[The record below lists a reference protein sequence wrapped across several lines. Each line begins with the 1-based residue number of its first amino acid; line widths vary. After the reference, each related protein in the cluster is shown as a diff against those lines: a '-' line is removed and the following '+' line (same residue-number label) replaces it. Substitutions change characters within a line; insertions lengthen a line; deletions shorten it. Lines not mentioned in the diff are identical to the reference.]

1 MELKVYNINGSET
14 GRTITLDDS
23 IFAIEPNQHAIYL
36 DCKQYLADNRQG
48 THKAK
53 ERSENAHSTRK
64 LKRQKGTG
72 GARSGDLKSPV
83 FVGGGRI
90 FGPQPRDYRFKL
102 NIKVKF
108 KLNIKV
114 KRLARRSALSAKVA
128 ENAMTVVDNINIEAP
143 KTKKMIEILN
153 NLKLAD
159 KKSLIVVENQNNFVS
174 LSARNL
180 QKVKVVSV
188 SQLNTYDIMNA
199 ANILITEGSFGE
211 ISRVLATK

>member
-1 MELKVYNINGSET
+1 MELKVYNINGKET
-14 GRTITLDDS
+14 GRTINVEDS
-23 IFAIEPNQHAIYL
+23 VFAIEPNDHAIYL
-36 DCKQYLADNRQG
+36 DVKQYLADNRQG

-90 FGPQPRDYRFKL
+90 FGPKPRDYR
-102 NIKVKF
+102 F

-114 KRLARRSALSAKVA
+114 KRLARRSALSYKVSD
-128 ENAMTVVDNINIEAP
+128 NAMTIVENFSFEGP
-143 KTKKMIEILN
+143 KTKKMIDVLN
-153 NLKLAD
+153 NLKLND
-159 KKSLIVVENQNNFVS
+159 KKSLFVLENQNNFVS

-180 QKVKVVSV
+180 KNVKVVNV
-188 SQLNTYDIMNA
+188 SQLNTYDIVNA
-199 ANILITEGSFGE
+199 SNIVVCEGSLNE
-211 ISRVLATK
+211 INRVLATK

>member
-14 GRTITLDDS
+14 GRTIT
-23 IFAIEPNQHAIYL
+23 HAIYL

-90 FGPQPRDYRFKL
+90 FGPQPRDYR
-102 NIKVKF
+102 F

>member
-23 IFAIEPNQHAIYL
+23 IFAIEPNEHAIYL

-48 THKAK
+48 TAKAK
-53 ERSENAHSTRK
+53 ERSENSHSTRK

-102 NIKVKF
+102 NV
-108 KLNIKV
+108 KV

-128 ENAMTVVDNINIEAP
+128 ASAMTVVENFSFDAP
-143 KTKKMIEILN
+143 KTKDMVKVVN
-153 NLKLAD
+153 NLNLGD
-159 KKSLIVVENQNNFVS
+159 KKSLFIVENQNNFVS

-180 QKVKVVSV
+180 QRVKVVSV
-188 SQLNTYDIMNA
+188 SQLNTYDIVNA
-199 ANILITEGSFGE
+199 SNIVLCEGSISE
-211 ISRVLATK
+211 INRVLATK

>member
-14 GRTITLDDS
+14 GRTINVDDS

-48 THKAK
+48 TAKAK

-83 FVGGGRI
+83 FVGGGTI
-90 FGPQPRDYRFKL
+90 FGPKPRDYRFKL
-102 NIKVKF
+102 NIK
-108 KLNIKV
+108 L
-114 KRLARRSALSAKVA
+114 KRLARRSALSEKVA
-128 ENAMTVVDNINIEAP
+128 GNAMTIVENFSLEAP

-153 NLKLAD
+153 NLKIGD
-159 KKSLIVVENQNNFVS
+159 KKSLIVLESPNNFVS
-174 LSARNL
+174 LSARNI
-180 QKVKVVSV
+180 QGVKVVTV
-188 SQLNTYDIMNA
+188 GQLNTYDIVNA
-199 ANILITEGSFGE
+199 ANIVLCEGSLSE
-211 ISRVLATK
+211 INRVLATK

>member
-23 IFAIEPNQHAIYL
+23 IFAIEPNEHAIYL
-36 DCKQYLADNRQG
+36 DCKQYMADNRQG

-90 FGPQPRDYRFKL
+90 FGPKPRDYRFKL
-102 NIKVKF
+102 NIKT
-108 KLNIKV
+108 
-114 KRLARRSALSAKVA
+114 KRLARRSALSTKVA
-128 ENAMTVVDNINIEAP
+128 DSAMTVVENFSFEAP
-143 KTKKMIEILN
+143 KTKKMIEVLN

-159 KKSLIVVENQNNFVS
+159 KKSLVVVENQNNFVF
-174 LSARNL
+174 LSARNIPT
-180 QKVKVVSV
+180 VKVVTV
-188 SQLNTYDIMNA
+188 CELNTYDIVNA
-199 ANILITEGSFGE
+199 SNIVVSEGSINE
-211 ISRVLATK
+211 INRVLATK

>member
-1 MELKVYNINGSET
+1 MELKIFSINGSET

-90 FGPQPRDYRFKL
+90 FGPKPRDYRFKL
-102 NIKVKF
+102 NV
-108 KLNIKV
+108 KV
-114 KRLARRSALSAKVA
+114 KRLARRSALSYKASD
-128 ENAMTVVDNINIEAP
+128 NAMTVVENFTFEGP
-143 KTKKMIEILN
+143 KTKKMIEVLN
-153 NLKLAD
+153 NLKLND
-159 KKSLIVVENQNNFVS
+159 KKSLFVLENQNNFVS

-180 QKVKVVSV
+180 KNVKVVNV
-188 SQLNTYDIMNA
+188 SQLNTYDIVNA
-199 ANILITEGSFGE
+199 SNIVVCEGSLSE
-211 ISRVLATK
+211 INRVLATK

>member
-23 IFAIEPNQHAIYL
+23 IFAIEPNEHAIYL
-36 DCKQYLADNRQG
+36 DCKQYMADNRQG

-90 FGPQPRDYRFKL
+90 FGPKPRDYRFKL
-102 NIKVKF
+102 NIKT
-108 KLNIKV
+108 
-114 KRLARRSALSAKVA
+114 KRLARRSALSTKVA
-128 ENAMTVVDNINIEAP
+128 DSAMTVVENFTFEAP
-143 KTKKMIEILN
+143 KTKKMVEVLN

-159 KKSLIVVENQNNFVS
+159 KKSLVVVENQNNFVF
-174 LSARNL
+174 LSARNIPT
-180 QKVKVVSV
+180 VKVVTV
-188 SQLNTYDIMNA
+188 CELNTYDIVNA
-199 ANILITEGSFGE
+199 SNIVVSEGSINE
-211 ISRVLATK
+211 ITRVLATK

>member
-14 GRTITLDDS
+14 GRTINLDDS

-36 DCKQYLADNRQG
+36 DCKQYMADNRQG

-83 FVGGGRI
+83 FVGGGTI
-90 FGPQPRDYRFKL
+90 FGPKPRDYRFKL
-102 NIKVKF
+102 NIKQ
-108 KLNIKV
+108 
-114 KRLARRSALSAKVA
+114 KRLARRSALSEKVA
-128 ENAMTVVDNINIEAP
+128 ENAITVVENFSFEAP
-143 KTKKMIEILN
+143 KTKKMVEVLN
-153 NLKLAD
+153 NLKINN
-159 KKSLIVVENQNNFVS
+159 KKSLIVLESQNNFVF
-174 LSARNL
+174 LSARNI
-180 QKVKVVSV
+180 QGVKVVNV
-188 SQLNTYDIMNA
+188 NELNTYDIVNA
-199 ANILITEGSFGE
+199 ANIVLCEGSISE

>member
-23 IFAIEPNQHAIYL
+23 IFAIEPNDHAIYL
-36 DCKQYLADNRQG
+36 DCKQYLADQRQG
-48 THKAK
+48 TSKAK

-90 FGPQPRDYRFKL
+90 FGPKPRDYRFKM
-102 NIKVKF
+102 NV
-108 KLNIKV
+108 KV
-114 KRLARRSALSAKVA
+114 KRLARRSALSHKAA
-128 ENAMTVVDNINIEAP
+128 ENAMTVVENFAFEAP
-143 KTKKMIEILN
+143 KTKKMIEVLN
-153 NLKLAD
+153 NLKVND
-159 KKSLIVVENQNNFVS
+159 KKSLFVIENQNNFVS

-180 QKVKVVSV
+180 KNVKVVNV
-188 SQLNTYDIMNA
+188 SQLNTYDIVNA
-199 ANILITEGSFGE
+199 TNIVVSEGSISE
-211 ISRVLATK
+211 IARVLATK